1 MANDLPNANDFP
13 TLFSPIKLGSLE
25 VKNRIGGS
33 CTTTGGADANG
44 FIREECIYS
53 YAARSEGGAGFITI
67 ECTFATDWGAKT
79 TSFGNPRISGR
90 SYYEGMSNLAEGMQ
104 QCGSKAFIQITP
116 SFGRQGS
123 SKTSGEVPGAPSAIP
138 SQRPQDFEQRI
149 MPRGYE
155 TKAATLGATTPPK
168 MLTLEEIHYMETTF
182 PTAVQ
187 AARICGFD
195 AVEFHSPHGYL
206 IHQFLSPRSN
216 QRTDEY
222 GGSLENRF
230 RFLKNLL
237 IATRKRVGPDFVL
250 GIRLSGDEHMP
261 GSIHEE
267 ELIQV
272 AKWCEELG
280 ASYIHLSDGSYEAR
294 SHFFPQDGNDF
305 IAHAKHFKPE
315 LKIPLIVPGQHD
327 PYLAEEILRKG
338 WADMITM
345 GRQLVAD
352 QRWPSKVQEGRIDEI
367 NRCLRCN
374 VCLARFNR
382 GLAIRCAVNPNIGR
396 EKYDP
401 VYTSANNA
409 SVLRPL
415 PPSNQPPCEHECP
428 AHLDIN
434 RYMLQ
439 AARGYFED
447 AYRSL
452 KRDLAFPG
460 VIGRVCPHPCEEEC
474 NRGKFEENQEKAIG
488 INNTK
493 RFISDYVMEHG
504 LPDYLKKQ
512 ALPEN
517 IPVTKKEKV
526 AVVGAGPAGLSAAY
540 FLSKKGYAVT
550 VFEALPVAGGMMTVG
565 VPEHRL
571 PKKVVN
577 WEIDNIK
584 KMGVTIKT
592 NSPVK
597 DIEALKKDG
606 YKAVF
611 LATGLQNSM
620 KLNVLGEDAKGVVQ
634 ALSFLKDINLGKKV
648 AVGKNVI
655 VVGGGSVAMDVAMS
669 AKRLGAESVLVTCL
683 ECSYEEMPAEKTEV
697 AQAEDEGVKID
708 MSWGPKQ
715 IFAKAGQVSGVELK
729 RCTQCYDKSGKFAPK
744 YAEGE
749 TKKVEADMVI
759 TAIGQASDL
768 NFLAASSK
776 VKTTKRGTFEVDA
789 RSYATNVPGIFAGG
803 DILGAG
809 LMIKAMADG
818 REAAKAIDC
827 YLQGKELPPVPPQPY
842 VADVKDTIFAFH
854 VREEPKEDRVKAAAT
869 PVKERKG
876 TKEINLGFPDKE
888 TCTKEARRC
897 LTCRCTSIRY

>member
-1 MANDLPNANDFP
+1 MANDFP
-13 TLFSPIKLGSLE
+13 ILFSPIKLGSLE

-33 CTTTGGADANG
+33 CTTTGGADQNG
-44 FIREECIYS
+44 YIREECIYS

-90 SYYEGMSNLAEGMQ
+90 GYYEGMSNLAEGMK
-104 QCGSKAFIQITP
+104 QCGSRAFIQITP

-123 SKTSGEVPGAPSAIP
+123 SKTSGEIPGAPSAIP
-138 SQRPQDFEQRI
+138 SERPQDFEQRI

-155 TKAATLGATTPPK
+155 TKAQTLGATTMPK
-168 MLTLEEIHYMETTF
+168 VLTMEEIKYMEKTF
-182 PTAVQ
+182 PDAVA

-216 QRTDEY
+216 QRKDEY
-222 GGSLENRF
+222 GGTLENRF

-237 IATRKRVGPDFVL
+237 VATRKRVGPDYPL

-261 GSIHEE
+261 GAIHEE

-294 SHFFPQDGNDF
+294 KEFFPQDGNCF
-305 IAHAKHFKPE
+305 IEHAKHFKPH

-327 PYLAEEILRKG
+327 PYLAEEVLRNG

-352 QRWPSKVQEGRIDEI
+352 QRWPRKVQEGRVDEI

-374 VCLARFNR
+374 VCLGRFNR

-401 VYTSANNA
+401 VYTSANN
-409 SVLRPL
+409 SSLLRPL
-415 PPSNQPPCEHECP
+415 PPSNLPPCENECP
-428 AHLDIN
+428 AGLDIN

-452 KRDLAFPG
+452 KVQMAFPG
-460 VIGRVCPHPCEEEC
+460 VIGRVCPHPCESEC
-474 NRGKFEENQEKAIG
+474 NRGKFEQNQEKAVS

-493 RFISDYVMEHG
+493 RFISDYVMKNG

-517 IPVTKKEKV
+517 IPVTKKDKV

-540 FLSKKGYAVT
+540 FLARKGYKVT
-550 VFEALPVAGGMMTVG
+550 VFEALPVAGGMMQVG

-584 KMGVTIKT
+584 KMGVEIKT
-592 NSPVK
+592 SSPVT
-597 DIEALKKDG
+597 DVEALKKDG

-611 LATGLQNSM
+611 LAVGLQNSM
-620 KLNVLGEDAKGVVQ
+620 KLNVPGEDAKGVVQ
-634 ALSFLKDINLGKKV
+634 ALAFLKDVNMGKKV

-655 VVGGGSVAMDVAMS
+655 VVGGGSVAMDVALM
-669 AKRLGAESVLVTCL
+669 AKKLGAETVKIVCL
-683 ECSYEEMPAEKTEV
+683 ECSHEEMPAQKDEV
-697 AQAEDEGVKID
+697 AMAEDEGIQID

-715 IFAKAGQVSGVELK
+715 IIAKAGKVAGVELK
-729 RCTQCYDKSGKFAPK
+729 SCVACYNKAGKFAPV
-744 YAEGE
+744 YDEGK
-749 TKKVEADMVI
+749 TKKVDADMVI
-759 TAIGQASDL
+759 TAIGQTSELDFMAGDTKL
-768 NFLAASSK
+768 
-776 VKTTKRGTFEVDA
+776 KTSKRGTFEVDD
-789 RSYATNVPGIFAGG
+789 RSYATNVAGIFAGG

-818 REAAKAIDC
+818 RKAAAAIDC
-827 YLQGKELPPVPPQPY
+827 YLQGVEVPAAPAKGAI
-842 VADVKDTIFAFH
+842 ADITETAFAFH
-854 VREEPKEDRVKAAAT
+854 LREEPKEDRTPGVAIAVKD
-869 PVKERKG
+869 RKLG
-876 TKEINLGFPDKE
+876 KEINLGFADKAA
-888 TCTKEARRC
+888 CVKEARRC

>member
-1 MANDLPNANDFP
+1 MANDFP
-13 TLFSPIKLGSLE
+13 ILFSPIKLGTLE
-25 VKNRIGGS
+25 IKNRIGGS
-33 CTTTGGADANG
+33 CTTTGGADQNG

-90 SYYEGMSNLAEGMQ
+90 SYYEGMSNLAEGIQ
-104 QCGSKAFIQITP
+104 QCGAKAFIQITP

-123 SKTSGEVPGAPSAIP
+123 SKTSGEIPAAPSAIP
-138 SQRPQDFEQRI
+138 SQRPQDFEMRI

-155 TKAATLGATTPPK
+155 TKSATLGATTTPK
-168 MLTLEEIHYMETTF
+168 VLTLEEIHYMERTF
-182 PTAVQ
+182 PDAVQ

-206 IHQFLSPRSN
+206 IHEFLSPRSN

-237 IATRKRVGPDFVL
+237 VATRKRVGPDFPL

-261 GSIHEE
+261 GAIHEE

-280 ASYIHLSDGSYEAR
+280 ATYIHLSDGSYEAR
-294 SHFFPQDGNDF
+294 MYFFPQDQMDF
-305 IAHAKHFKPE
+305 IEHAKHFKPE

-327 PYLAEEILRKG
+327 PYLAEEVLRNG

-352 QRWPSKVQEGRIDEI
+352 QRWPRKVEEGRIDEVT
-367 NRCLRCN
+367 RCLRCN

-401 VYTSANNA
+401 KYSSANNA
-409 SVLRPL
+409 IVVRPL
-415 PPSNQPPCEHECP
+415 PPSNQPPCEHACP
-428 AHLDIN
+428 ANLDIN

-439 AARGYFED
+439 ASRGYFED

-452 KRDLAFPG
+452 KMQLAFPA
-460 VIGRVCPHPCEEEC
+460 VIGRVCPHPCESEC
-474 NRGKFEENQEKAIG
+474 NRGKFEENQEKAIA

-493 RFISDYVMEHG
+493 RFIADWAMANG

-517 IPVTKKEKV
+517 IPVTKSQKV

-540 FLSKKGYAVT
+540 FLAKKGYAVT
-550 VFEALPVAGGMMTVG
+550 VFEALPVAGGMMMVG

-592 NSPVK
+592 NSPVA
-597 DIEALKKDG
+597 DVDALKKEG
-606 YKAVF
+606 YDAVF
-611 LATGLQNSM
+611 VAVGLQNSM
-620 KLNVLGEDAKGVVQ
+620 KLNVPGEDSQGVVQ
-634 ALSFLKDINLGKKV
+634 ALAFLKDINLGKQV
-648 AVGKNVI
+648 AVGQNVL

-669 AKRLGAESVLVTCL
+669 AKRLGAAKVTVTCL
-683 ECSYEEMPAEKTEV
+683 ECSYDEMPAQKDETS
-697 AQAEDEGVKID
+697 QAEEEGVVID

-715 IFAKAGQVSGVELK
+715 IIATNGKVTGVELK
-729 RCTQCYDKSGKFAPK
+729 RCTTCYDKDGKFAPV
-744 YAEGE
+744 YNESE
-749 TKKVEADMVI
+749 TKKVDADMVI
-759 TAIGQASDL
+759 TAIGQAA
-768 NFLAASSK
+768 NPNYLASGSSL
-776 VKTTKRGTFEVDA
+776 KTTKRGTFEVDP
-789 RSYATNVPGIFAGG
+789 RSFATNVPGIFAGG

-809 LMIKAMADG
+809 LMIEAMADG
-818 REAAKAIDC
+818 RKAAAAIDC
-827 YLQGKELPPVPPQPY
+827 YLQGKELPPEPQQP
-842 VADVKDTIFAFH
+842 AIANVKDTIFAFH
-854 VREEPKEDRVKAAAT
+854 LREEGKEDRYKIAVT
-869 PVKERKG
+869 PVAERKG
-876 TKEINLGFPDKE
+876 TKEINLGFADKE
-888 TCTKEARRC
+888 TCVKEARRC

>member
-1 MANDLPNANDFP
+1 MANDFP
-13 TLFSPIKLGSLE
+13 ILFSPIKLGSLE

-33 CTTTGGADANG
+33 CTTTGGADQNG
-44 FIREECIYS
+44 FIREECIFS
-53 YAARSEGGAGFITI
+53 YAARCEGGAGFITI

-90 SYYEGMSNLAEGMQ
+90 AYYEGMSNLAEGMKQ
-104 QCGSKAFIQITP
+104 EGARAFIQITP

-138 SQRPQDFEQRI
+138 SQRPQDFEKRI

-155 TKAATLGATTPPK
+155 TKSATMGATTMPK
-168 MLTLEEIHYMETTF
+168 VLTLDEIHYMEKTY
-182 PTAVQ
+182 PDAVA

-237 IATRKRVGPDFVL
+237 ISARKRVGPDYPL

-261 GSIHEE
+261 GAIHEE
-267 ELIQV
+267 ELIQI

-294 SHFFPQDGNDF
+294 DKFFPQDQMDF
-305 IAHAKHFKPE
+305 IEHAKHFKPE

-327 PYLAEEILRKG
+327 PYLAEEVLRNG

-352 QRWPSKVQEGRIDEI
+352 QRWPRKCEEGRIDDI
-367 NRCLRCN
+367 TRCLRCN

-401 VYTSANNA
+401 MYTTADNANA
-409 SVLRPL
+409 LRPL
-415 PPSNQPPCEHECP
+415 PPPNQPPCEHECP

-439 AARGYFED
+439 AARGYFAD
-447 AYRSL
+447 AYRCL
-452 KRDLAFPG
+452 KTQLAFPG
-460 VIGRVCPHPCEEEC
+460 VIGRVCPHPCESEC
-474 NRGKFEENQEKAIG
+474 NRGKYEQDQEKAVS

-493 RFISDYVMEHG
+493 RFISDYAMENG
-504 LPDYLKKQ
+504 LPDYIKKQ

-526 AVVGAGPAGLSAAY
+526 AIVGAGPAGLSAAY

-550 VFEALPVAGGMMTVG
+550 VFEAQSVAGGMMSVG

-571 PKKVVN
+571 PRKVVN

-584 KMGVTIKT
+584 KMGVAIKT

-597 DIEALKKDG
+597 DVESLKKDG
-606 YKAVF
+606 YKAV
-611 LATGLQNSM
+611 LVAVGMQNSA
-620 KLNVLGEDAKGVVQ
+620 KLNVPGEDAKGVVQ
-634 ALSFLKDINLGKKV
+634 ALAFLKDNAMGKKV
-648 AVGKNVI
+648 AVGKNVV
-655 VVGGGSVAMDVAMS
+655 VVGGGSVAMDVALT
-669 AKRLGAESVLVTCL
+669 AKRLGASSVTAVCL
-683 ECSYEEMPAEKTEV
+683 ECSYDEMPAQKDES
-697 AQAEDEGVKID
+697 AAAEAEGVKID
-708 MSWGPKQ
+708 MSWGPKE
-715 IFAKAGQVSGVELK
+715 ILSKGGKVSGVELK
-729 RCTQCYDKSGKFAPK
+729 RCTVCYDKSGKFAPK
-744 YAEGE
+744 YNDKE
-749 TKKVEADMVI
+749 TKTVEADMVI
-759 TAIGQASDL
+759 TAIGQAVDA
-768 NFLAASSK
+768 NFLSADTK
-776 VKTTKRGTFEVDA
+776 LKTTKRGTFEADA
-789 RSYATNVPGIFAGG
+789 RALATSVEGIFVAG

-818 REAAKAIDC
+818 RQAAVAIDS
-827 YLQGKELPPVPPQPY
+827 YLQGVKLPAAPPQAAI
-842 VADVKDTIFAFH
+842 ADITETAFAFH
-854 VREEPKEDRVKAAAT
+854 LREEPKEDRVKAEAT
-869 PVKERKG
+869 PLKNRKG
-876 TKEINLGFPDKE
+876 TTEINLGFKDKE
-888 TCTKEARRC
+888 TCVKEARRC

>member
-1 MANDLPNANDFP
+1 MEFEK
-13 TLFSPIKLGSLE
+13 LFSPIKLGSLE
-25 VKNRIGGS
+25 IKNRIGGS

-104 QCGSKAFIQITP
+104 QCGSRAFIQITP

-168 MLTLEEIHYMETTF
+168 VLTLEEIHYMERTF
-182 PTAVQ
+182 PDAVA

-222 GGSLENRF
+222 GGTLENRF

-237 IATRKRVGPDFVL
+237 VATRKRVGADYPL

-261 GSIHEE
+261 GAIHEE

-280 ASYIHLSDGSYEAR
+280 ATYIHLSDGSYEAR
-294 SHFFPQDGNDF
+294 SHFFPQDQMDF
-305 IAHAKHFKPE
+305 IEHAKHFKPE

-327 PYLAEEILRKG
+327 PYLAEEVLQKG

-352 QRWPSKVQEGRIDEI
+352 QRWPRKVQEGRIDEI

-401 VYTSANNA
+401 VYTSSNNA
-409 SVLRPL
+409 QVLRPL
-415 PPSNQPPCEHECP
+415 PPSIQPPCEHECP
-428 AHLDIN
+428 NNIDIN

-439 AARGYFED
+439 ASRGYFQD

-452 KRDLAFPG
+452 KTTLAFPG
-460 VIGRVCPHPCEEEC
+460 VIGRVCPHPCENEC
-474 NRGKFEENQEKAIG
+474 NRGKFEQDQEKALG

-493 RFISDYVMEHG
+493 RFIADYVMENG
-504 LPDYLKKQ
+504 LPDYLAKQ
-512 ALPEN
+512 ALPVN

-550 VFEALPVAGGMMTVG
+550 VFEALPVAGGMMSVG
-565 VPEHRL
+565 VPAHRL
-571 PKKVVN
+571 PRNVVN

-584 KMGVTIKT
+584 KMGVEIKT

-597 DIEALKKDG
+597 NPEDLKKQG
-606 YKAVF
+606 FKAVF
-611 LATGLQNSM
+611 VAVGLQNSM
-620 KLNVLGEDAKGVVQ
+620 KLNVPGEDAKGVLQ
-634 ALSFLKDINLGKKV
+634 ALPFLKEVNAGKKV
-648 AVGKNVI
+648 AVGQNVV
-655 VVGGGSVAMDVAMS
+655 VVGGGSVAMDVAMV
-669 AKRLGAESVLVTCL
+669 AKRLGANKVTTTCL
-683 ECSYEEMPAEKTEV
+683 ECSYEEMPAEKGETS
-697 AQAEDEGVKID
+697 QAEAEGITID
-708 MSWGPKQ
+708 MSWGPKE
-715 IFAKAGQVSGVELK
+715 ILTKGGKVVGVELK
-729 RCTQCYDKSGKFAPK
+729 RCTTCYDQSGKFAPK
-744 YAEGE
+744 YNEGE
-749 TKKVEADMVI
+749 TKTIDADMVI

-768 NFLAASSK
+768 VLPAASK
-776 VKTTKRGTFEVDA
+776 IKTTKRGTLEVDPQ
-789 RSYATNVPGIFAGG
+789 SFATNVAGIFAGG

-818 REAAKAIDC
+818 RKAAAAIDC
-827 YLQGKELPPVPPQPY
+827 YLQGKELPPVPQQPK
-842 VADVKDTIFAFH
+842 VADIKDTPFAFH
-854 VREEPKEDRVKAAAT
+854 LREEQKENRYATAAT
-869 PVKERKG
+869 PAKDRKG
-876 TKEINLGFPDKE
+876 TTEINLGFPDKE
-888 TCTKEARRC
+888 TCIKEARRC

>member
-1 MANDLPNANDFP
+1 MANDFP
-13 TLFSPIKLGSLE
+13 ILFSPIKLGTLE
-25 VKNRIGGS
+25 IKNRIGGS
-33 CTTTGGADANG
+33 CTTTGGADQNG

-90 SYYEGMSNLAEGMQ
+90 AYYEGMSNLAEGIK
-104 QCGSKAFIQITP
+104 QCGAKAFIQITP

-123 SKTSGEVPGAPSAIP
+123 SKTSGELPGAPSAIP
-138 SQRPQDFEQRI
+138 SQRPQDFEDRI

-155 TKAATLGATTPPK
+155 TKSATQGATTVPK
-168 MLTLEEIHYMETTF
+168 VLTLDEIHYMEETF

-237 IATRKRVGPDFVL
+237 VATRKRVGPDFPL

-261 GSIHEE
+261 GSIHED
-267 ELIQV
+267 ELIQIAV
-272 AKWCEELG
+272 WCEELG
-280 ASYIHLSDGSYEAR
+280 ATYIHLSDGSYEAR
-294 SHFFPQDGNDF
+294 KWFFPQDGNCF
-305 IAHAKHFKPE
+305 IEHAKNFKKA
-315 LKIPLIVPGQHD
+315 LKKVPLIVPGQHD
-327 PYLAEEILRKG
+327 PYLAEEILRNG

-352 QRWPSKVQEGRIDEI
+352 QRWPRKVQEGRIDEI

-401 VYTSANNA
+401 KYTTANNA
-409 SVLRPL
+409 QILRPL
-415 PPSNQPPCEHECP
+415 PPPNQPPCEHECP
-428 AHLDIN
+428 ANLDIN

-439 AARGYFED
+439 SARGYFED

-452 KRDLAFPG
+452 KTQLAFPG
-460 VIGRVCPHPCEEEC
+460 VIGRVCPHPCESAC
-474 NRGKFEENQEKAIG
+474 NRGKFEENQEKAIA

-493 RFISDYVMEHG
+493 RFISDWVMKNG

-517 IPVTKKEKV
+517 IPVTRKEKV

-540 FLSKKGYAVT
+540 FLKKKGYAVT
-550 VFEALPVAGGMMTVG
+550 VFEALPVAGGMMAVG

-571 PKKVVN
+571 PKNVVK

-584 KMGVTIKT
+584 KMGVEIKT
-592 NSPVK
+592 SSPVT
-597 DIEALKKDG
+597 DVEALKKEG

-611 LATGLQNSM
+611 LAVGLQNSM
-620 KLNVLGEDAKGVVQ
+620 KLNVPGEDAKGVVQ
-634 ALSFLKDINLGKKV
+634 ALSFLKDVNMGKKV
-648 AVGKNVI
+648 AVGKNVV
-655 VVGGGSVAMDVAMS
+655 VVGGGSVAMDVALL
-669 AKRLGAESVLVTCL
+669 AKKLGADNVTVTCL
-683 ECSYEEMPAEKTEV
+683 ECSKEEMPAQKDEIGL
-697 AQAEDEGVKID
+697 AEDEGINID
-708 MSWGPKQ
+708 MSWGPKE
-715 IFAKAGQVSGVELK
+715 ILTKAGKVSGVELK
-729 RCTQCYDKSGKFAPK
+729 RCTTCYDKSGKFAPK
-744 YAEGE
+744 YDEKE
-749 TKKVEADMVI
+749 TRKIEADMVI
-759 TAIGQASDL
+759 TAIGQSSEL
-768 NFLAASSK
+768 NFMANGSK
-776 VKTTKRGTFEVDA
+776 LKTTKRGIFEVNAD
-789 RSYATNVPGIFAGG
+789 SFATNVPGVFAGG

-818 REAAKAIDC
+818 RKAAAAIDC
-827 YLQGKELPPVPPQPY
+827 YLQGVELPPAPPQPAI
-842 VADVKDTIFAFH
+842 ADINETIFAFH
-854 VREEPKEDRVKAAAT
+854 LREEPKEDRYKTVAI
-869 PVKERKG
+869 PVKERKAG
-876 TKEINLGFPDKE
+876 KEINLGFPDKE
-888 TCTKEARRC
+888 TCIKEARRC

>member
-1 MANDLPNANDFP
+1 MANDFP
-13 TLFSPIKLGSLE
+13 ILFSPIKLGTLE
-25 VKNRIGGS
+25 IKNRIGGS
-33 CTTTGGADANG
+33 CTTTGGADQNG

-90 SYYEGMSNLAEGMQ
+90 AYYEGMSNLAEGIK
-104 QCGSKAFIQITP
+104 QCGAKAFIQITP

-123 SKTSGEVPGAPSAIP
+123 SKTSGEIPGAPSAIP
-138 SQRPQDFEQRI
+138 SQRPQDFEKRI

-155 TKAATLGATTPPK
+155 TKSATLGATTVPK
-168 MLTLEEIHYMETTF
+168 VLTLDEIHYMEKTF
-182 PTAVQ
+182 PDAVQ

-237 IATRKRVGPDFVL
+237 VATRKRVGPDYPL

-261 GSIHEE
+261 GSIHED

-280 ASYIHLSDGSYEAR
+280 ATYIHLSDGSYEAR
-294 SHFFPQDGNDF
+294 QWFFPQDQMCF
-305 IAHAKHFKPE
+305 IEHAKNFKKA
-315 LKIPLIVPGQHD
+315 LKKVPLIVPGQHD
-327 PYLAEEILRKG
+327 PYLAEEVLSNG
-338 WADMITM
+338 WADMIAM

-352 QRWPSKVQEGRIDEI
+352 QRWPRKYEEGRDEDVT
-367 NRCLRCN
+367 RCLRCN

-401 VYTSANNA
+401 RYTSANNVQ
-409 SVLRPL
+409 VLRPL
-415 PPSNQPPCEHECP
+415 PPSNLPPCENECP

-439 AARGYFED
+439 ASRSYFED

-452 KRDLAFPG
+452 KMQLAFPG
-460 VIGRVCPHPCEEEC
+460 VIGRVCPHPCESEC
-474 NRGKFEENQEKAIG
+474 NRGKFEENQEKAIS

-493 RFISDYVMEHG
+493 RFIADWVMKNG
-504 LPDYLKKQ
+504 LPGYLKKQ

-517 IPVTKKEKV
+517 IPVTKKDKV

-540 FLSKKGYAVT
+540 FLARKGYGVT
-550 VFEALPVAGGMMTVG
+550 VFEALPVAGGMMSVG

-571 PKKVVN
+571 PKNVVN

-584 KMGVTIKT
+584 KMGVEIKT
-592 NSPVK
+592 GSPVK
-597 DIEALKKDG
+597 DVEALKKHG
-606 YKAVF
+606 YKAV
-611 LATGLQNSM
+611 LVATGLQNSAR
-620 KLNVLGEDAKGVVQ
+620 LNVPGEDAKGVLQ
-634 ALSFLKDINLGKKV
+634 ALSFLKDVNTGKKV
-648 AVGKNVI
+648 AVGKNI
-655 VVGGGSVAMDVAMS
+655 VVIGGGSVAMDVAMS
-669 AKRLGAESVLVTCL
+669 ARRLGAASVMVTCL
-683 ECSYEEMPAEKTEV
+683 ECSYEEMPAERGETK
-697 AQAEDEGVKID
+697 QAEEEGVKID
-708 MSWGPKQ
+708 MSWGPKE
-715 IFAKAGQVSGVELK
+715 IIVKGGKVAGVELK
-729 RCTQCYDKSGKFAPK
+729 RCTSCYDKSGKFAPK
-744 YAEGE
+744 YDDEE
-749 TKKVEADMVI
+749 TKKVDADMVI
-759 TAIGQASDL
+759 TAIGQAADL
-768 NFLAASSK
+768 NFLSSESK
-776 VKTTKRGTFEVDA
+776 LKTTKRGTFDVDP
-789 RSYATNVPGIFAGG
+789 RGLATNIDGIFAAG

-818 REAAKAIDC
+818 RQAAAAIDC
-827 YLQGKELPPVPPQPY
+827 YLKGVPLPPAEPKGAI
-842 VADVKDTIFAFH
+842 ADIKETAFAFH
-854 VREEPKEDRVKAAAT
+854 LREEPKEDRYAGAVT
-869 PVKERKG
+869 PVSERKG
-876 TKEINLGFPDKE
+876 NKEINLGFADKE
-888 TCTKEARRC
+888 TCIKEARRC
-897 LTCRCTSIRY
+897 LTCRCSSIRY

>member
-1 MANDLPNANDFP
+1 MTDFP
-13 TLFSPIKLGSLE
+13 ILFSPIKLGSLE
-25 VKNRIGGS
+25 IKNRIGGS
-33 CTTTGGADANG
+33 CTTTGGADHEG

-123 SKTSGEVPGAPSAIP
+123 SKTSGEVPAAPSAIP

-155 TKAATLGATTPPK
+155 TKSATLGATTMPK
-168 MLTLEEIHYMETTF
+168 VLTMEEIHYMERTF
-182 PTAVQ
+182 PDAVQ

-206 IHQFLSPRSN
+206 IHEFLSPRSN

-237 IATRKRVGPDFVL
+237 VASRKRVGPDFPL

-261 GSIHEE
+261 GAIHEE

-272 AKWCEELG
+272 AKWCQDLG
-280 ASYIHLSDGSYEAR
+280 ATYIHLSDGSYEAR
-294 SHFFPQDGNDF
+294 MYFFPQSQHDF
-305 IAHAKHFKPE
+305 IEHAKHFKPE

-327 PYLAEEILRKG
+327 PYLAEEVLRNG
-338 WADMITM
+338 WADMVTM

-352 QRWPSKVQEGRIDEI
+352 QRWPRKVAEGKVDDIT
-367 NRCLRCN
+367 RCLRCN

-401 VYTSANNA
+401 KYSTVGQAIL
-409 SVLRPL
+409 VRPL
-415 PPSNQPPCEHECP
+415 PPSNQPPCEHRCP
-428 AHLDIN
+428 ANLDIN
-434 RYMLQ
+434 RYMLL
-439 AARGYFED
+439 AARGQFED

-452 KRDLAFPG
+452 KVNMAFPG

-474 NRGKFEENQEKAIG
+474 NRGKFEENQEKAIS

-517 IPVTKKEKV
+517 IPVTKSDKV
-526 AVVGAGPAGLSAAY
+526 AVVGAGPSGLSAAY
-540 FLSKKGYAVT
+540 FLAKKGYAVT
-550 VFEALPVAGGMMTVG
+550 VFEAQPVAGGMMTLG

-592 NSPVK
+592 NSPVA
-597 DIEALKKDG
+597 DIEGLKKE
-606 YKAVF
+606 YKAVYV
-611 LATGLQNSM
+611 AVGLQNSA
-620 KLNVLGEDAKGVVQ
+620 KLNVPGEDAKGVVQ

-648 AVGKNVI
+648 AVGQSVL

-669 AKRLGAESVLVTCL
+669 AKRLGAAKVMAVCL
-683 ECSYEEMPAEKTEV
+683 EGSYDEMPAQKDET
-697 AQAEDEGVKID
+697 AQAEAEGTTID
-708 MSWGPKQ
+708 MSWGPKE
-715 IFAKAGQVSGVELK
+715 ILVKAGKVVGVELK
-729 RCTQCYDKSGKFAPK
+729 RCTQCYDASGKFAPK
-744 YAEGE
+744 YDEKE
-749 TKKVEADMVI
+749 TKKIDCDMVV
-759 TAIGQASDL
+759 TAIGQAADV
-768 NFLAASSK
+768 NYMASGSK
-776 VKTTKRGTFEVDA
+776 VKTTKRGTSPATRCPLRA
-789 RSYATNVPGIFAGG
+789 RSPQRSVRPLLP
-803 DILGAG
+803 LGTF
-809 LMIKAMADG
+809 I
-818 REAAKAIDC
+818 
-827 YLQGKELPPVPPQPY
+827 PPV
-842 VADVKDTIFAFH
+842 
-854 VREEPKEDRVKAAAT
+854 
-869 PVKERKG
+869 
-876 TKEINLGFPDKE
+876 L
-888 TCTKEARRC
+888 
-897 LTCRCTSIRY
+897 SSS